1 MFTKGY
7 FGNFGDLNGNYTQQ
21 KTILGAALILSLKNQ
36 THSESLGSD
45 GDLLSFHSRFCRSC
59 ANWFD
64 VFLVLAGL
72 ADIYII
78 VSGSNIGYGKHGED
92 MGISPK
98 KVEHGG
104 IKPQRWWFFDGDR
117 MGHEW
122 KSNYM
127 WIIGI
132 CSSSASMDCP

>member
-7 FGNFGDLNGNYTQQ
+7 FGNFGDLTGNYTQQ

-98 KVEHGG
+98 KSGA
-104 IKPQRWWFFDGDR
+104 WWNQATKMVVF
-117 MGHEW
+117 
-122 KSNYM
+122 
-127 WIIGI
+127 
-132 CSSSASMDCP
+132 